1 MLIDT
6 HAHLMFP
13 EFVEDLPGVLQR
25 AREAGVEKIIN
36 VGCGVESS
44 REALEMA
51 DLSPDGGLPQLFA
64 TLALHPY
71 DADQCSEELMGE
83 WGRWIE
89 EDRVTS
95 EKDGGGRK
103 IVAVGETGLDYFK
116 SKVEPEI
123 QRASFRRHLELAQK
137 YGLPVIVHN
146 READEDCLDILG
158 EFPSVPA
165 VFHCYGSSLEF
176 AKKVW
181 ERGYITSFTGI
192 ITFPNAAELREV
204 VKMAP
209 MDKFF
214 LETDCP
220 YLAPQ
225 AYRGKR
231 NEPSY
236 VAEVAK
242 CIAEVKGE
250 DFKKIAE
257 KSTANA
263 IRFFRPH
270 IA

>member
-13 EFVEDLPGVLQR
+13 EFSSDLSEVLQR
-25 AREAGVEKIIN
+25 AREAGVGKIIN

-95 EKDGGGRK
+95 EKDGVGRK

-146 READEDCLDILG
+146 READEDCLEILG

-181 ERGYITSFTGI
+181 EKGYITSFTGI
-192 ITFPNAAELREV
+192 ITFPNATELREV
-204 VKMAP
+204 VKAAP
-209 MDKFF
+209 VGQFF

-225 AYRGKR
+225 TYRGKR

-236 VAEVAK
+236 VLEVAQEVAK
-242 CIAEVKGE
+242 IKNIEFETVAEYSGRNA
-250 DFKKIAE
+250 KK
-257 KSTANA
+257 
-263 IRFFRPH
+263 FFNF
-270 IA
+270 

>member
-13 EFVEDLPGVLQR
+13 EFAEDLPEVLRR

-44 REALEMA
+44 MQAVEMA
-51 DLSPDGGLPQLFA
+51 DVPSGLYA
-64 TLALHPY
+64 TVALHPY

-83 WGRWIE
+83 WGQWIE
-89 EDRVTS
+89 GDRVTS

-123 QRASFRRHLELAQK
+123 QRASFRRHLQLAQK

-146 READEDCLDILG
+146 READADCLEILG

-165 VFHCYGSSLEF
+165 VFHCYGSNLEF

-192 ITFPNAAELREV
+192 ITFPNAAELIEV
-204 VKMAP
+204 VKAAP
-209 MDKFF
+209 MGQFF

-236 VAEVAK
+236 VAEVAR
-242 CIAEVKGE
+242 EVAKTKNVEFEAVTEYSGQ
-250 DFKKIAE
+250 
-257 KSTANA
+257 NA
-263 IRFFRPH
+263 GKFFNF
-270 IA
+270 

>member
-13 EFVEDLPGVLQR
+13 EFKDDLSEVLQR
-25 AREAGVEKIIN
+25 AAESGVGKIVN
-36 VGCGVESS
+36 VGCGVDSS
-44 REALEMA
+44 REAVEMA
-51 DLSPDGGLPQLFA
+51 GSERTGDLPRLFA
-64 TLALHPY
+64 TVALHPY

-89 EDRVTS
+89 KDRAS
-95 EKDGGGRK
+95 GGGK
-103 IVAVGETGLDYFK
+103 IVAIGETGLDYFK
-116 SKVEPEI
+116 SKVEPEV
-123 QRASFRRHLELAQK
+123 QRASFRRHLQLAQK

-146 READEDCLDILG
+146 READEDCLEILN
-158 EFPSVPA
+158 EFSSVPA

-181 ERGYITSFTGI
+181 DRGYITSFTGI
-192 ITFPNAAELREV
+192 ITFPNAAELRGV
-204 VKMAP
+204 VKAAP

-225 AYRGKR
+225 SMRGKR

-236 VAEVAK
+236 VVEVAK
-242 CIAEVKGE
+242 CVAEVKCVDVDEVARNSGE
-250 DFKKIAE
+250 
-257 KSTANA
+257 NA
-263 IRFFRPH
+263 QKFFG
-270 IA
+270 I